1 MKIKALDED
10 AYREVMVV
18 STNGSLDNIEK
29 ILKNNANKQRVTAVA
44 IDTDD
49 MFAPL

>member
-1 MKIKALDED
+1 LIA
-10 AYREVMVV
+10 V

-29 ILKNNANKQRVTAVA
+29 ALKHNASKQRVSAVEM
-44 IDTDD
+44 DTDD